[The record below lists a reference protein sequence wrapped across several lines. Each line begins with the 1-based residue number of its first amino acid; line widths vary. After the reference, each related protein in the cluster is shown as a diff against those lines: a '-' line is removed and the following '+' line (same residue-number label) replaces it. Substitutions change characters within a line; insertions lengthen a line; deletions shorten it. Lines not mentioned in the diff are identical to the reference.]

1 MEFLHASLALLASMV
16 LVLAGMVGW
25 LYWQQTRLF
34 QNMNSIIMVIGELAR
49 PPPEPVEEQVDLN
62 ELVGLSEK
70 VSDQIA
76 GLKTEETPATPE
88 EDDRASVEPEAP
100 KTEVVEGPP
109 PPLDTDGLESK
120 SKKELQELLTKRGI
134 PFGKQD
140 TKSGLISLLKATA

>member
-49 PPPEPVEEQVDLN
+49 PPPPPVEETVDLN

-70 VSDQIA
+70 VGETIA
-76 GLKTEETPATPE
+76 ELKEATE
-88 EDDRASVEPEAP
+88 EDDRASVEPEA
-100 KTEVVEGPP
+100 TQVVEGPP
-109 PPLDTDGLESK
+109 APLDTDGLESK